1 MSSLRSFLEEDN
13 FTRIPLKK
21 TVTLHYKVQAKI
33 NGQKCWL
40 IVDTGAS
47 TSCIH
52 LDDAKDLDMIHQE
65 SDIKATGAGAS
76 NLITQISENNS
87 LQLGKW
93 NMTRLSF
100 IVMDLSHVNEGLS
113 QVGELPIIGI
123 LGADVLK
130 KARAVI
136 DYGRNCMYFRM

>member
-1 MSSLRSFLEEDN
+1 M
-13 FTRIPLKK
+13 
-21 TVTLHYKVQAKI
+21 HYKVAARI
-33 NGQKCWL
+33 NGKKCWL

-52 LDDAKDLDMIHQE
+52 LDEASRLNMIPQE

-76 NLITQISENNS
+76 NMLTQLSENNS
-87 LQLGKW
+87 LELGDWKIS
-93 NMTRLSF
+93 RLSF

-136 DYGRNCMYFRM
+136 DYGRNCMYLKS